1 MIATDF
7 RHLLTALISSLRAT
21 ETGDLR
27 ASLSLA
33 GRSVLSWQVDTALS
47 LGCERIICLCEG
59 PAEHILAAQREVER
73 AGQEFHAIRSNIQIA
88 ALVRADDEIVLFSD
102 GLLISKQA
110 AGEFVL
116 EAGKRQR
123 GIATLPANHVLAE
136 HHPEDFERIDRD
148 RHWAGLALIRAR
160 QVKELA
166 ELPPDGDATSL
177 LLRLALQAQEPCRP
191 VKESWLQGD
200 DWLLAVDA
208 ADLAN
213 VERALVG
220 ENLPAPSPFA
230 PIGALAIFAA
240 RAIPPGN
247 IGLSGKL
254 AAVAAIA
261 LWLGAMVLVL
271 AGWPA
276 SALACGA
283 IAVFAAD
290 VFVMVHDLR
299 SRLDSVEP
307 ARMWHSAVSGVVF
320 GGTTALLMLAPGIG
334 SVAASQ
340 LGLPVI
346 ALGLAIVCSRASKLR
361 HAAFWNDRAL
371 HLAFF
376 AVAAGTGLQ
385 NEALVA
391 FSFAATLQL
400 LLQRGD

>member
-7 RHLLTALISSLRAT
+7 RHLLTALISSLRST
-21 ETGDLR
+21 EKGDLR

-73 AGQEFHAIRSNIQIA
+73 AGKEFHAIRSNIQIA
-88 ALVRADDEIVLFSD
+88 ALVRADDEIVLLSD

-116 EAGKRQR
+116 ESGKRQR
-123 GIATLPANHVLAE
+123 GIATLPANHALAE
-136 HHPEDFERIDRD
+136 RHPDDFERIDRD

-166 ELPPDGDATSL
+166 ELPPDGDAISL

-213 VERALVG
+213 VERGLVG
-220 ENLPAPSPFA
+220 ESLPAPSPFA
-230 PIGALAIFAA
+230 PTGALAIFVA

-247 IGLSGKL
+247 IGLCGKL
-254 AAVAAIA
+254 AGVAAMV
-261 LWLGAMVLVL
+261 LWLGAMALVL
-271 AGWPA
+271 AGWPG

-283 IAVFAAD
+283 VAVLATD
-290 VFVMVHDLR
+290 VLVMMHHLR
-299 SRLDSVEP
+299 SRLASVEP

-320 GGTTALLMLAPGIG
+320 AGTTALLMLAPGIG

-346 ALGLAIVCSRASKLR
+346 ALGLAIVCSRAVNLR
-361 HAAFWNDRAL
+361 HSAFWNDRAL

-376 AVAAGTGLQ
+376 AVTAGLGLL

-391 FSFAATLQL
+391 FSLVATLQL